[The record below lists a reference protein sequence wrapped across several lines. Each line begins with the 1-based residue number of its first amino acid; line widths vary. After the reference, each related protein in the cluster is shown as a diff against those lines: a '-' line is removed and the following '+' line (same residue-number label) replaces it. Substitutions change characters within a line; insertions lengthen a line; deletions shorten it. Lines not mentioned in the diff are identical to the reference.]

1 MGTWCPTDFS
11 KSWDKTALHL
21 GTTGPNNSPMTAS
34 DSLPT
39 SFRSIIDLW
48 GSREAMASDVGTT
61 NWSVIKWWKR
71 DTIPSEWWTRIL
83 DSERAKAAGVTAE
96 LLADLAARKLEEA
109 RA

>member
-1 MGTWCPTDFS
+1 M
-11 KSWDKTALHL
+11 SWDIVALQF
-21 GTTGPNNSPMTAS
+21 GTIGPNNSGMTT
-34 DSLPT
+34 DSAIT

-71 DTIPSEWWTRIL
+71 DTIPSEWWTRVL
-83 DSERAKAAGVTAE
+83 STDRAKEAGLSAD
-96 LLADLAARKLEEA
+96 LLARLAAKQVEEA